1 VGVVGKLGVATLAL
15 VVSAVPTMACL
26 LPWTTLTAAEHE
38 CCKQMACQ
46 CGRMGMPSSHSCCQR
61 LAGPDDVNF
70 VKVQSPQVG
79 TDVIIAVHLAP
90 AMIQPVVPLSSNHF
104 ASGDW
109 FNGLH
114 GPPES
119 PPVST
124 TILRI

>member
-1 VGVVGKLGVATLAL
+1 
-15 VVSAVPTMACL
+15 
-26 LPWTTLTAAEHE
+26 
-38 CCKQMACQ
+38 
-46 CGRMGMPSSHSCCQR
+46 MPSSHSCCQG

-70 VKVQSPQVG
+70 VKAQSLQVG
-79 TDVIIAVHLAP
+79 SDGIIAVHLAP
-90 AMIQPVVPLSSNHF
+90 TMMQPLVPLSNYF
-104 ASGDW
+104 DNFDW